1 MKKVFKYGKS
11 SKLKKCREMID
22 EREKKSTLGQ
32 RGETIKMNER

>member
-22 EREKKSTLGQ
+22 DREKNPPSAREEKQ
-32 RGETIKMNER
+32 